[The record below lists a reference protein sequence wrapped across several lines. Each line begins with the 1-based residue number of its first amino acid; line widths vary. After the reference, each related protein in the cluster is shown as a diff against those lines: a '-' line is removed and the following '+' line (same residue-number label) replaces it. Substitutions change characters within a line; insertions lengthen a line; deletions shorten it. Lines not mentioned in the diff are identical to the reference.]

1 MRLDIG
7 LLSELFWDM
16 NKVLWSFRLLRLE
29 SPSFRVIL
37 LDDPRTVPSSSP
49 FDFWFTRL
57 RAIGTILTLDECL
70 FVGFLLRVDFPVVVA
85 FLFSF
90 WAGSLDY
97 LWAVSFSLGFVFDP
111 PWVISNRCL
120 ILPFASIWVLLLI
133 PDKSVGYTLFYL
145 VILLKTKPDL
155 PELR

>member
-1 MRLDIG
+1 MI
-7 LLSELFWDM
+7 
-16 NKVLWSFRLLRLE
+16 KVAWSFRLLRLE
-29 SPSFRVIL
+29 SPSLRVIL

-57 RAIGTILTLDECL
+57 RAIGTILTLDDCL

-85 FLFSF
+85 FLLSF
-90 WAGSLDY
+90 WTGSLVC
-97 LWAVSFSLGFVFDP
+97 LWTISFSLGLAFDD
-111 PWVISNRCL
+111 PWTISNRCL

-145 VILLKTKPDL
+145 VMLLTTKPDL
-155 PELR
+155 PELK